1 MGNAITDFLN
11 SFIPEM
17 GKLVSN
23 VKLWMT
29 LAMYV
34 GPVLLLIFGAFY
46 LYLSPRE
53 ANQKAGYRTFF
64 GMGSVKA
71 WNFTQKLAGM
81 VWGGTGVLLLLVA
94 IVGSIILSGQGADGA
109 VSTAR
114 VIVIIEAVCCV
125 LAFLAVEILVALQFD
140 ANGNPRVKKH

>member
-1 MGNAITDFLN
+1 
-11 SFIPEM
+11 
-17 GKLVSN
+17 
-23 VKLWMT
+23 
-29 LAMYV
+29 MYV

-71 WNFTQKLAGM
+71 WNCTQKLAGM

-109 VSTAR
+109 ASTAR

-140 ANGNPRVKKH
+140 ANGNASIKKH